1 MPVSPC
7 RPRVQALKELDFP
20 ERLQRLLLAPQ
31 RIVCSELV
39 ITLDSG
45 EIAAF
50 NAWRVQHDNSR
61 GPFKGG
67 FRFHPAADLDDA
79 RRWPSAS
86 HRGHPMHPSQR
97 CSSHSHLPAAH
108 CWAAVRCGECKWALQ
123 KGILCSLASVMTW
136 KSAIMQLPFGGAK
149 GGVRCDPS
157 ELSEREMERLT
168 RKLVQVCCA
177 KPNYHKQML
186 CAPREMVA
194 CGSSPDAC

>member
-1 MPVSPC
+1 MGCVTHFASAPYHRLDQRRRLVLAAASWRCHHAGWPH
-7 RPRVQALKELDFP
+7 VQALNELDFP

-79 RRWPSAS
+79 RRWPSAPHPGAPNAFLTKMLVAQRS
-86 HRGHPMHPSQR
+86 DIGRG
-97 CSSHSHLPAAH
+97 
-108 CWAAVRCGECKWALQ
+108 AV
-123 KGILCSLASVMTW
+123 
-136 KSAIMQLPFGGAK
+136 P
-149 GGVRCDPS
+149 P
-157 ELSEREMERLT
+157 
-168 RKLVQVCCA
+168 
-177 KPNYHKQML
+177 
-186 CAPREMVA
+186 
-194 CGSSPDAC
+194 